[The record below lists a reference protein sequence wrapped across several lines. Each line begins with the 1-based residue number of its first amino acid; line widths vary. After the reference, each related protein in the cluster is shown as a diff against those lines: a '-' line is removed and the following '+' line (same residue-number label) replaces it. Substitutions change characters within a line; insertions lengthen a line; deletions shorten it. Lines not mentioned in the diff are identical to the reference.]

1 MGLLLCTLLGCLLRF
16 AAAKPPWCSCTPPSS
31 ALHLHVSSLIR
42 LLRSAAAELPCCLC
56 TTSAAVNADGGLS
69 AHGSGPIGLV
79 LRDSAQYT
87 GASSCMLGAESPCYL
102 QERIFGASSRDFT
115 ASVTDPSDS
124 EFESAQWTTY
134 NQLATGDSDLD
145 WGFVVSCCIA
155 SSGMTQH
162 R

>member
-1 MGLLLCTLLGCLLRF
+1 M
-16 AAAKPPWCSCTPPSS
+16 
-31 ALHLHVSSLIR
+31 
-42 LLRSAAAELPCCLC
+42 
-56 TTSAAVNADGGLS
+56 
-69 AHGSGPIGLV
+69 
-79 LRDSAQYT
+79 RDSAQYT
-87 GASSCMLGAESPCYL
+87 GASSCMLGAEYPFYL
-102 QERIFGASSRDFT
+102 QEQIYGAYSRAFT
-115 ASVTDPSDS
+115 ASLTDPSDS